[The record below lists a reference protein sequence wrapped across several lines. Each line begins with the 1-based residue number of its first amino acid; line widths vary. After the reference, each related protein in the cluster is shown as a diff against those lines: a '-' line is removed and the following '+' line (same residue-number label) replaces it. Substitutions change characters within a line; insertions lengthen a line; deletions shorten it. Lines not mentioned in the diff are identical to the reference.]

1 MQGKTVLIV
10 EDDRN
15 ELDVAVRALRRA
27 EMNLEIE
34 IARDG
39 QEALECLGIERSSGS
54 AEVVRPG
61 VIFLDLKMPRVDGW
75 QVLEKIRDH
84 AATAD
89 LPVVVLS
96 SSNRSADIQR
106 SYELGANSF
115 LVKHNDRRSPGAY
128 IAEAAHYWIDLNVPP
143 PRRNLE

>member
-1 MQGKTVLIV
+1 MQARTVLIV
-10 EDDRN
+10 EDNRD

-27 EMNLEIE
+27 GLDVEVEV
-34 IARDG
+34 ARDG
-39 QEALECLGIERSSGS
+39 QQALERLGIESS
-54 AEVVRPG
+54 EDDTTLIRPG
-61 VIFLDLKMPRVDGW
+61 VVFLDLKMPRVDGW
-75 QVLEKIRDH
+75 QVLERIREH
-84 AATAD
+84 AATSD

-96 SSNRSADIQR
+96 SSNRTSDIQR

-143 PRRNLE
+143 PRRTPE